1 MNLLHIQH
9 GSGGIDIEHDRQA
22 AQIGH
27 NLAQK
32 FESLATKIPLLVRQS
47 RDVAARS
54 RKTGDQAGAGRVPGR
69 REYDRNDRCG
79 LLYRKGWNGSPRD
92 NDIDLEPDEFG
103 RDLGEALAAALR
115 PAILD
120 RDGATLYPAEVT
132 QPLHKSC
139 GPLAL
144 GRGSIRTQE
153 PDGRQLGR
161 LLRPRRER
169 PRSGCPAEQRDE
181 LAASHPR
188 AHSITSSA
196 AASSLLGTVRPSMRA
211 VPALITNSN

>member
-1 MNLLHIQH
+1 MVGSASELVGEVWSIGHQTSRFHVFATAVHRRYPRGQCQSVDANQVGKYEWVGTDIKCVRLALEGVEGGRDVLRSPYFRCHDLKTERAGLCMNLLHIQH

-103 RDLGEALAAALR
+103 RDLGE
-115 PAILD
+115 
-120 RDGATLYPAEVT
+120 
-132 QPLHKSC
+132 
-139 GPLAL
+139 
-144 GRGSIRTQE
+144 
-153 PDGRQLGR
+153 
-161 LLRPRRER
+161 
-169 PRSGCPAEQRDE
+169 
-181 LAASHPR
+181 
-188 AHSITSSA
+188 
-196 AASSLLGTVRPSMRA
+196 
-211 VPALITNSN
+211 